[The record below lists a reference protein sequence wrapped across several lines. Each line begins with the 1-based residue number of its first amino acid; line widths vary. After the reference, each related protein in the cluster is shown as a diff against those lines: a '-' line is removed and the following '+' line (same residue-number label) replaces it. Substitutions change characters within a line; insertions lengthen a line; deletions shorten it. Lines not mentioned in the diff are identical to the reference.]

1 MAAVIRRKGHILIAR
16 RPATAHQGG
25 LWEFPGGKL
34 EPGEDRYAG
43 LRRELQEELD
53 INITFARPLIDIRHD
68 YPDKSVRLDVWLVEA
83 FDGEA
88 HGAEGQ
94 PIRWV
99 TPAEL
104 DRYDFPQANVPIVTA
119 ARLPERYLV
128 TPDCSTTGELASGLG
143 RVREQEIAMVQLR
156 QTGLKQS
163 QYAQLAGE
171 MMERFGDD
179 FTWLLKASTPP
190 ATGDGWH
197 LTALQLRDL
206 HRAGW
211 RKGEPFPAGPPV
223 LPGSVRAPD
232 LKPRP
237 TASWEQ
243 PPGREDAARPPVP
256 PGSVRAS
263 NLEHRSTSGWE
274 RPPGREELQP
284 WHGLLAA
291 SCHDEQELEMAAGIG
306 ADFVTLSPVLPT
318 RSHPGARPLGWQEA
332 ARLIALTN
340 LPVYLLGGLSTQH
353 LDQAFQAGAQGI
365 AGISGLWPD

>member
-1 MAAVIRRKGHILIAR
+1 MAAVIRRNGQILIAR

-43 LRRELQEELD
+43 LRRELHEELG
-53 INITFARPLIDIRHD
+53 INISSARPLIDIRHD

-104 DRYDFPQANVPIVTA
+104 DQYRFPSANVPIVTA
-119 ARLPERYLV
+119 ARLPERYLI
-128 TPDCSTTGELASGLG
+128 TPDARAMAELVTGLEKA
-143 RVREQEIAMVQLR
+143 REQGVSMVQLR
-156 QTGLKQS
+156 QPHLS
-163 QYAQLAGE
+163 DSEYEQLAE
-171 MMERFGDD
+171 QLVERFGSD
-179 FTWLLKASTPP
+179 FTWILKDSGAP
-190 ATGDGWH
+190 AGAAGWH

-206 HRAGW
+206 HGAGW
-211 RKGEPFPAGPPV
+211 RKGALFP
-223 LPGSVRAPD
+223 
-232 LKPRP
+232 
-237 TASWEQ
+237 
-243 PPGREDAARPPVP
+243 ARPPVP
-256 PGSVRAS
+256 PESVRAS
-263 NLEHRSTSGWE
+263 NLEHRPTSGWE
-274 RPPGREELQP
+274 RPPGREKLQP

>member
-1 MAAVIRRKGHILIAR
+1 MAAVIRRNGHILIAR

-53 INITFARPLIDIRHD
+53 INITSARPLIDIRHD

-104 DRYDFPQANVPIVTA
+104 DQYQFPSANVPIVSA
-119 ARLPERYLV
+119 ARLPERYLI
-128 TPDCSTTGELASGLG
+128 TPDAREMAELVTGLEKA
-143 RVREQEIAMVQLR
+143 REQGVSMVQLR
-156 QTGLKQS
+156 QTHLS
-163 QYAQLAGE
+163 DLEYERLAEQLV
-171 MMERFGDD
+171 ERFGSD
-179 FTWLLKASTPP
+179 FTWILKDSAAP
-190 ATGDGWH
+190 AGAAGWH
-197 LTALQLRDL
+197 LTALQLNAL

-211 RKGEPFPAGPPV
+211 RKGEQIASVPSCGGVFAAGPPL
-223 LPGSVRAPD
+223 LPEGG
-232 LKPRP
+232 
-237 TASWEQ
+237 Q
-243 PPGREDAARPPVP
+243 PLDRKGFE
-256 PGSVRAS
+256 
-263 NLEHRSTSGWE
+263 
-274 RPPGREELQP
+274 P